1 MKIYQQKKFNQIG
14 KDEKK
19 KNQESFHQRKNV
31 QSSQEKWKCIR
42 KNENSQKKWKDKS
55 ASKKNANSPKKDESL
70 SNWKKQKMHLIE
82 SQWNPS
88 KKIKSV
94 RLKTRKGSLGKS

>member
-31 QSSQEKWKCIR
+31 QSSQEK
-42 KNENSQKKWKDKS
+42 
-55 ASKKNANSPKKDESL
+55 
-70 SNWKKQKMHLIE
+70 
-82 SQWNPS
+82 
-88 KKIKSV
+88 
-94 RLKTRKGSLGKS
+94 